1 MPFGFFLEFNSLSP
15 IIAKLQNSHNEKWY
29 MIIVTKNDKRFD
41 TDRDLTA
48 PERHILQKLF
58 TWEAMSESVLQFR
71 EKKGK
76 ALDDGWNGSG
86 PIIASPA
93 LKAICKDLEK
103 KVAARLQ
110 KT

>member
-1 MPFGFFLEFNSLSP
+1 
-15 IIAKLQNSHNEKWY
+15 
-29 MIIVTKNDKRFD
+29 MIIKTKTGKRFD

-58 TWEAMSESVLQFR
+58 AWETMAESVLQFR

-76 ALDDGWNGSG
+76 ALNDGWNGSG
-86 PIIASPA
+86 PVSASPA
-93 LKAICKDLEK
+93 LKAICMDLEK

>member
-1 MPFGFFLEFNSLSP
+1 
-15 IIAKLQNSHNEKWY
+15 
-29 MIIVTKNDKRFD
+29 MIIETKNGKRFD

-58 TWEAMSESVLQFR
+58 AWEAMSESVGQFR
-71 EKKGK
+71 EKKES
-76 ALDDGWNGSG
+76 ALNIGWNGSG
-86 PIIASPA
+86 PVSASPI
-93 LKAICKDLEK
+93 LKAICKDMEK

>member
-1 MPFGFFLEFNSLSP
+1 
-15 IIAKLQNSHNEKWY
+15 
-29 MIIVTKNDKRFD
+29 MIIETKTGKCFD

-58 TWEAMSESVLQFR
+58 AWEAMSESVLQFR
-71 EKKGK
+71 EKKKK

-86 PIIASPA
+86 PVFASPA
-93 LKAICKDLEK
+93 LKAICKDMEK